1 MDALNIVETE
11 YRGCKL
17 HLEWTPGGWQG
28 NIGNDISLSFPSL
41 TANNTGYAIDVMKSQ
56 VDCWLAI
63 GVSLD

>member
-17 HLEWTPGGWQG
+17 ELVWTPAGWQG
-28 NIGNDISLSFPSL
+28 CIGNDISLSFPSL
-41 TANNTGYAIDVMKSQ
+41 TADNAEYAIDVMKSQ